1 MIMKIKYFI
10 DVGNLS
16 VSLKNFVNNICN
28 LLGLKQLKKSLFKK
42 CFQFLEDYF
51 ENKKKMVKFFNK

>member
-1 MIMKIKYFI
+1 MTMKIKYFT

-16 VSLKNFVNNICN
+16 ASLNNPVNNTCN

-42 CFQFLEDYF
+42 CF
-51 ENKKKMVKFFNK
+51 